1 MAVLVLALTAT
12 VLPAHHL
19 AASAQE
25 VGAAVPADSEVQRAQ
40 AALEDARQ
48 RMAATTARLDQL
60 AETFETSRSHAER
73 LAEELQSGG
82 GRIEQ
87 AEASI
92 AEARSAALQEVRAA
106 YMQPGVDLVRI
117 SGAFLLA
124 PDVGTALH
132 ASAMMQRVA
141 SNRAHVAA
149 SAERLGVQIA
159 AEVSTQRTVASGATA
174 ALQDVAS
181 LAQTFTAALDGAIAE
196 VAVAEEQLAGAEAA
210 AAQRAAAAAAAQVAV
225 GSTVGVAGT
234 IGNVPAPAIR
244 IATINGGTQEMTCP
258 LGQPNGFIDSW
269 GFPRSGGRTH
279 KGADMFAA
287 YGMPIFAAADGHIRR
302 VFNNRLG
309 GLSIDL
315 VDTLGNRYYYAHL
328 SATYVTS
335 GQSVQVGQLVA
346 ANGNSGNAIATPP
359 HLHWQ
364 FHPADGGPVNPFP
377 LAAALCR

>member
-1 MAVLVLALTAT
+1 MAVLVLGLAASL
-12 VLPAHHL
+12 LPARPL
-19 AASAQE
+19 TASAQE
-25 VGAAVPADSEVQRAQ
+25 VGTAVQADPEVQRAQ
-40 AALEDARQ
+40 AALEDARA

-60 AETFETSRSHAER
+60 AATFETARSHAER
-73 LAEELQSGG
+73 LAHELESGD
-82 GRIEQ
+82 GRIAV
-87 AEASI
+87 AEDSI
-92 AEARSAALQEVRAA
+92 AEAQAAARDEVRAA

-141 SNRAHVAA
+141 SNRARVAA
-149 SAERLGVQIA
+149 SAERLGAQVA
-159 AEVSTQRTVASGATA
+159 SEVSTQRTVASGTTA
-174 ALQDVAS
+174 ALQDVSS
-181 LAQTFTAALDGAIAE
+181 LSETFTAALDGAIAE
-196 VAVAEEQLAGAEAA
+196 VAVAEEQLADAEAA
-210 AAQRAAAAAAAQVAV
+210 AEQRAAAAAAQVAV
-225 GSTVGVAGT
+225 GSTVGFAGA
-234 IGNVPAPAIR
+234 IGNVPPPVIR

-287 YGMPIFAAADGHIRR
+287 YGMPIFAAADGYIRR

-309 GLSIDL
+309 GLSVDL

-335 GQSVQVGQLVA
+335 GQSVQVGQLIA
-346 ANGNSGNAIATPP
+346 ANGNSGNAISTPP

-364 FHPADGGPVNPFP
+364 FHPGDGGPVNPFP